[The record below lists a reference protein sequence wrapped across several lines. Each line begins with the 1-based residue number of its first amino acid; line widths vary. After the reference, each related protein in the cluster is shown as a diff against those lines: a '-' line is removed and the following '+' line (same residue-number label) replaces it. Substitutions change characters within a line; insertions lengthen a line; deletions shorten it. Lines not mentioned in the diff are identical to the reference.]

1 MRNPLTSSLVI
12 SNLSSIGST
21 GIEVRVGKGDNQNK
35 FIVHKD
41 LVISRSRFFFN
52 ALRGN
57 WKEAEENA
65 ITFPEDDPA
74 VFGLYVQLLYLET
87 LPMDN
92 FSLA

>member
-1 MRNPLTSSLVI
+1 MRNTLASSLVI

-21 GIEVRVGKGDNQNK
+21 GIEVRVGQGDNQKK
-35 FIVHKD
+35 FLVHKD
-41 LVISRSRFFFN
+41 LVISRSRFFLN